1 MVACFPEDNIAR
13 NPETCYNEAANFL
26 VDLDWKSYID
36 LAEEIP
42 IFDPRFPDKS
52 LSSLVKLVKD
62 ANESSVP
69 PQNVLFGLPFYYVGK

>member
-1 MVACFPEDNIAR
+1 MVACFPEDNITR

-26 VDLDWKSYID
+26 VDLDWKSYIHF
-36 LAEEIP
+36 AEEFS
-42 IFDPRFPDKS
+42 IFDKS